1 MLDTSNDE
9 RSNISLELDSYAVA
23 DNWKMDATIALKQ
36 LNKAEREFLYF
47 ELTVSQ
53 IEKAGGGFEPF
64 KDLSMLQTYV

>member
-1 MLDTSNDE
+1 MAE
-9 RSNISLELDSYAVA
+9 
-23 DNWKMDATIALKQ
+23 NWKMDAMIALKQ